1 MSFRDYLEETRTV
14 FNKLYPENNITE
26 IDYEGPTIVVYTK
39 NSDLFAKRDDLARQ
53 IAQEMKR
60 RITIRPDPSIM
71 MPEDEAE
78 AIIKEIIPDSAGLK
92 DVYFESDTGEVV
104 IEADE
109 PSIITSRMSDHILT
123 IKDKTKWSPRIVR
136 APPMYSRTVKEMR
149 EFLRDVKQERKEFL
163 HNLGQKLSIPTM
175 PGETWIRLTALGGHR
190 EVGRSATLISTNN
203 SKILVDCGM
212 LNTNEPDDQPW
223 ASAPY
228 LYAPE
233 IQPFSSIDAVV
244 LTHAHLD
251 HSGLLPILYKYGYDG
266 PVYMTPPTRD
276 LIALLQN
283 DYIKVAHAEG
293 HKGPYESKHIREE
306 LKHSIVLRYNETTD
320 ITRDMRLTYYN
331 AGHILG
337 SASVHLHI
345 GDGLYNIVLSGDV
358 KFEKTWLFN
367 AANNI
372 FPRAEAFMTESTYAG
387 REDYHHPRGEASQT
401 LVDII
406 NRTFDRGGSV
416 LVPVF
421 AVGRSQEVMLVLEE
435 AVRTGKMKEV
445 PVYLDGMIMEATAIH
460 AAYPEYLNKNL
471 RESIMVK
478 RENPFLSPI
487 FKRVET
493 KQQRLDLCDSVDSK
507 VILATSGMMN
517 GGPVMEYFRSWV
529 SSPEHSL
536 VFVGYQADGTSGRRI
551 QKGATDVT
559 LSEGGKQ
566 VKYDIRM
573 QVETAEGFSGHSDK
587 RQLLSYIATMKPRP
601 QRILVNH
608 GDGEKAVEFAR
619 LIRSKFGIESH
630 ALRNLETIRFY

>member
-1 MSFRDYLEETRTV
+1 MSFRDYLEEARAV
-14 FNKLYPENNITE
+14 FDKLYPENSITE

-53 IAQEMKR
+53 IAQELKR

-78 AIIKEIIPDSAGLK
+78 TIIREIIPDSAGLK

-109 PSIITSRMSDHILT
+109 PSIITSRVSDYILT
-123 IKDKTKWSPRIVR
+123 IKDKTKWSPRVVR

-367 AANNI
+367 AANNV

-416 LVPVF
+416 LIPVF

-435 AVRTGKMKEV
+435 AVRTGKMKQV

-493 KQQRLDLCDSVDSK
+493 KQQRLELCDSVESK
-507 VILATSGMMN
+507 VVLATSGMMN

-529 SSPEHSL
+529 SSPEHTL
-536 VFVGYQADGTSGRRI
+536 VFVGYQAEGTAGRRI
-551 QKGATDVT
+551 QKGATDLT
-559 LSEGGKQ
+559 LSDGGKQ

-601 QRILVNH
+601 QTILVNH